1 MSVLHILSTP
11 IGNLEDITLRAI
23 RILKES
29 VIIAAEDTRTTKR
42 LLAKYQI
49 TNKIISYTD
58 HNSKMRIPVLLKYLE
73 EGNIALVSEAGTP
86 SVSDPGS
93 QLIQAV
99 SKTEHAI
106 SPIPGASAVTAAL
119 SIAGL
124 SSNQWIFIGFMP
136 RKPGQKKKIILWAQ
150 ENNTAL
156 VFFESPYRILSS
168 LKLIQELSPA
178 NNLVICRE
186 LTKLYEEVFR
196 GNASEALEHFTKPK
210 GEFTII
216 IQYGKTRIASS

>member
-86 SVSDPGS
+86 LVSDPGS

-216 IQYGKTRIASS
+216 IQYGKIRIASS

>member
-86 SVSDPGS
+86 LVSDPGS

-106 SPIPGASAVTAAL
+106 SPVPGASAVTAAL

>member
-42 LLAKYQI
+42 LLAKYRI

-86 SVSDPGS
+86 LVSDPGS

-106 SPIPGASAVTAAL
+106 SPVPGASAVTAAL

-124 SSNQWIFIGFMP
+124 SSNQWLFIGFMP
-136 RKPGQKKKIILWAQ
+136 RKPGQKKKVILWAQ
-150 ENNTAL
+150 ENNTSL

-196 GNASEALEHFTKPK
+196 GNASEALQHFTKPK

-216 IQYGKTRIASS
+216 IQYGKSRIASS

>member
-49 TNKIISYTD
+49 TNKIISYTA

-73 EGNIALVSEAGTP
+73 QGNIALVSEAGTP

-216 IQYGKTRIASS
+216 IQYGKPRIASS

>member
-124 SSNQWIFIGFMP
+124 PSNQWIFIGFMP

>member
-73 EGNIALVSEAGTP
+73 QGNIALVSEAGTP

-106 SPIPGASAVTAAL
+106 SPVPGASAVTAAL

-124 SSNQWIFIGFMP
+124 SSNQWLFIGFMP

>member
-73 EGNIALVSEAGTP
+73 QGNIALVSEAGTP
-86 SVSDPGS
+86 LVSDPGS

>member
-58 HNSKMRIPVLLKYLE
+58 HNSKMRIPVLLKYLDQ
-73 EGNIALVSEAGTP
+73 GDIALVSEAGTP

-93 QLIQAV
+93 QLIQAI
-99 SKTEHAI
+99 SKTEHVI
-106 SPIPGASAVTAAL
+106 SPVPGASAVTAAL

-124 SSNQWIFIGFMP
+124 PSNQWIFIGFMP

-150 ENNTAL
+150 ANNTSL

-168 LKLIQELSPA
+168 LKLIQELSPT
-178 NNLVICRE
+178 NSLVICRE

-196 GNASEALEHFTKPK
+196 GNASEALEHFIKPK

-216 IQYGKTRIASS
+216 IQNGKTRITSS

>member
-86 SVSDPGS
+86 LVSDPGS